1 MSIYSAGTDIGN
13 AGTVKG
19 SGANLSSLPAPTD
32 AQILAGVAQTAAEVG
47 SYAYLANANGGPYEY
62 ASSTLAGSALKPA
75 GSGAQSTTTQAGTW
89 RCMGYHADNN
99 QRTVWLRYV

>member
-19 SGANLSSLPAPTD
+19 SGANLSSLPGPTD

-47 SYAYLANANGGPYEY
+47 SYGEMANSNGGPYEY
-62 ASSTLAGSALKPA
+62 ASSTLAGSALKP
-75 GSGAQSTTTQAGTW
+75 SGNAAISTNTMAGTW